1 MADRGRNQ
9 KTKTEKNIFS
19 LNFADHKDP
28 PSLIVSDLKLT
39 QAKQGR
45 KRKGANLSNISSNT
59 GKNVTGLCGSIIK
72 NKMTYRQNLF
82 FQKEGG
88 WSEGM

>member
-1 MADRGRNQ
+1 LASTNDGMADRGRNQ

-28 PSLIVSDLKLT
+28 PSLIASHLKVT

-45 KRKGANLSNISSNT
+45 KRKGANLSNISRNT
-59 GKNVTGLCGSIIK
+59 GKNVT
-72 NKMTYRQNLF
+72 
-82 FQKEGG
+82 E
-88 WSEGM
+88 